1 MIKPLNLR
9 ESDVIAFLS
18 GQHGQLEKIME
29 TVTSAALEGADTT
42 RAKLNEADS
51 KAVLC
56 AIESVEAR
64 IKVAR
69 MLATEAPNWLITV
82 MKEDRTAWVKEFKKG
97 IEEAETLPKILRI
110 IDDID
115 KKIEECKDTIDDQM
129 TLTSFTRKAIYA
141 GLIVGTAVL
150 NPIAGAGTAAATV
163 INEGN
168 INKSKSLIR
177 STMNEL
183 MNLRRMAEA
192 KRGKLR
198 KETSASSKSSSDDSN
213 DDDND
218 DYGEESGIASSFK
231 IAKDLI
237 SRG

>member
-29 TVTSAALEGADTT
+29 TVTSAALEGADTS
-42 RAKLNEADS
+42 RAKLNETDS

-64 IKVAR
+64 IKFAR
-69 MLATEAPNWLITV
+69 MLLATEAPNWLITV
-82 MKEDRTAWVKEFKKG
+82 MKEDRTSWVKEFKKE

-115 KKIEECKDTIDDQM
+115 KKIEECKDTLDDQM
-129 TLTSFTRKAIYA
+129 TLTRFTRRAIYA
-141 GLIVGTAVL
+141 GLIVGAAVL

-163 INEGN
+163 INERN

-177 STMNEL
+177 NTMNEL

-198 KETSASSKSSSDDSN
+198 KETSNSSRDDSN

-218 DYGEESGIASSFK
+218 DYSEESGIASSFK

-237 SRG
+237 SKG

>member
-29 TVTSAALEGADTT
+29 TITSAALEGADTS
-42 RAKLNEADS
+42 RAKLNETDS
-51 KAVLC
+51 KVVLC

-69 MLATEAPNWLITV
+69 MLLATEAPNWLITV
-82 MKEDRTAWVKEFKKG
+82 MKEDRTSWVKEFKKE

-115 KKIEECKDTIDDQM
+115 KKIEECKDTLDDQM
-129 TLTSFTRKAIYA
+129 TLTRFTRRAIYA
-141 GLIVGTAVL
+141 GLIIGAAVL

-163 INEGN
+163 INERN

-177 STMNEL
+177 NTMNEL

-198 KETSASSKSSSDDSN
+198 KETSNSSRDDSN

-218 DYGEESGIASSFK
+218 DYSEESGIASSFK

-237 SRG
+237 SKG